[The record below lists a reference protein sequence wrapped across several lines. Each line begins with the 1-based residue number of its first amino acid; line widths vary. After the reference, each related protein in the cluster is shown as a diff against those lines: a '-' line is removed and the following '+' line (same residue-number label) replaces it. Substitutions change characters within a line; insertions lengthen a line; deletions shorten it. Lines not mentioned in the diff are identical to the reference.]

1 MSARERRK
9 TIAKETTDRDR
20 RVYAAKRDYGPPIRR
35 SQRLTTA
42 SEEPEKINQVDDRDK
57 SKESENPEEV
67 NAVATAEGTEPE
79 EPARLALGENRAQDT
94 LLPSIEEP
102 ENNNLEEAA
111 DELPLEQKPNHTT
124 RRLLDCII
132 AKPSHFPS
140 PLRPPT

>member
-1 MSARERRK
+1 M
-9 TIAKETTDRDR
+9 
-20 RVYAAKRDYGPPIRR
+20 PPRPR

-42 SEEPEKINQVDDRDK
+42 SEEPEEIPQVD
-57 SKESENPEEV
+57 NHEEAIAI
-67 NAVATAEGTEPE
+67 AVATAEGTEPE
-79 EPARLALGENRAQDT
+79 EPARLALGETRAQDT

-111 DELPLEQKPNHTT
+111 DELPLKQKPNHTT

>member
-1 MSARERRK
+1 M
-9 TIAKETTDRDR
+9 
-20 RVYAAKRDYGPPIRR
+20 PPRPR

-42 SEEPEKINQVDDRDK
+42 SEEPEEITQVDDH
-57 SKESENPEEV
+57 EEAITAAV
-67 NAVATAEGTEPE
+67 AVATAEGTEPE
-79 EPARLALGENRAQDT
+79 EPARLALGETRAQDT

-111 DELPLEQKPNHTT
+111 DELLLAQEPNHTT

-132 AKPSHFPS
+132 VKPPHYPS